1 MALVLNEEQALL
13 KETAEQFFQ
22 EKVPV
27 ANFRKLRDSK
37 DENGYDTAVWRE
49 IANLGFAGI
58 MVPEQYGGTDFGP
71 VGLGLVL
78 EQAGRTLAATPLIST
93 VLLAGSAIQHGGT
106 SAQRQKY
113 LPLIASGEIVMALA
127 LEEGAHHNP
136 CAIATKA
143 EAAGDNFKITGK
155 KVFVLDGHV
164 ADVMIVAARTS
175 GGPKD
180 TSGITLFLVDTK
192 NTDGLKI
199 TRTHMADHRNAAIV
213 EFDGV
218 SVPAANVLGSVDG
231 GWDVLEPAL
240 DIGRIGI
247 AAETLGLIQ
256 QVFDTTVEYLKERKQ
271 FGKVIGSFQ
280 ALQHRAAE
288 LFCEVELCRSV
299 VLEALSAVEERRND
313 VPKLASLAKARLAE
327 ASRLITNEG
336 LQMHG
341 GIGMTDEYDV
351 GLFMKR
357 ARVAAATLGD
367 ANFHRNRYAEL
378 DDY

>member
-1 MALVLNEEQALL
+1 MALVLTEEQTLL
-13 KETAEQFFQ
+13 KDTAAQFFQ

-27 ANFRKLRDSK
+27 ANFRKLRDEKSEK
-37 DENGYDTAVWRE
+37 GYDPAVWKE
-49 IANLGFAGI
+49 AANLGFAGI
-58 MVPEQYGGTDFGP
+58 MVPEQYGGTEFGP

-78 EQAGRTLAATPLIST
+78 EQAGRTLAATPLLST
-93 VLLAGSAIQHGGT
+93 AVVACAALQQGGT

-113 LPLIASGEIVMALA
+113 LPLIASGEIIMTLA

-136 CAIATKA
+136 TRITTKA
-143 EAAGDNFKITGK
+143 EAAGDNFKLTGK

-164 ADVMIVAARTS
+164 ADVLIVAARTS
-175 GGPKD
+175 GGEGD
-180 TSGITLFLVDTK
+180 ANGITLFLVEKDAP
-192 NTDGLKI
+192 GLKV
-199 TRTHMADHRNAAIV
+199 TRTIMTDHRNAAIV
-213 EFDGV
+213 ELDGV

-240 DIGRIGI
+240 DVGRIGI
-247 AAETLGLIQ
+247 AAETLGLVQ
-256 QVFDTTVEYLKERKQ
+256 EVFDTTVQYLKDRKQ

-299 VLEALSAVEERRND
+299 VLEALSALEERRND

-341 GIGMTDEYDV
+341 GVGMTDEFDV

-357 ARVAAATLGD
+357 ARVAAVTFGD
-367 ANFHRNRYAEL
+367 ANYHRNRYAEL
-378 DDY
+378 DGY

>member
-1 MALVLNEEQALL
+1 MALVLTEEQTLL
-13 KETAEQFFQ
+13 KDTAAQFFQ

-27 ANFRKLRDSK
+27 ANFRKLRDEKSEK
-37 DENGYDTAVWRE
+37 GYDPAVWKE
-49 IANLGFAGI
+49 AANLGFAGI
-58 MVPEQYGGTDFGP
+58 MVPEQYGGTEFGP

-78 EQAGRTLAATPLIST
+78 EQAGRTLAATPLLST
-93 VLLAGSAIQHGGT
+93 AVVACAALQQGGT

-113 LPLIASGEIVMALA
+113 LPLIASGEIIMTLA

-136 CAIATKA
+136 TRITTKA
-143 EAAGDNFKITGK
+143 EAAGDNFKLTGK

-164 ADVMIVAARTS
+164 ADVLIVAARTS
-175 GGPKD
+175 GGEGD
-180 TSGITLFLVDTK
+180 ANGITLFLVEKDAP
-192 NTDGLKI
+192 GLKV
-199 TRTHMADHRNAAIV
+199 TRTIMTDHRNAAIV
-213 EFDGV
+213 ELDGV

-247 AAETLGLIQ
+247 AAETLGLVQ
-256 QVFDTTVEYLKERKQ
+256 EVFDTTVQYLKDRKQ

-299 VLEALSAVEERRND
+299 VLEALSALEERRND

-341 GIGMTDEYDV
+341 GVGMTDEFDV

-357 ARVAAATLGD
+357 ARVAAVTFGD
-367 ANFHRNRYAEL
+367 ANYHRNRYAEL
-378 DDY
+378 DGY